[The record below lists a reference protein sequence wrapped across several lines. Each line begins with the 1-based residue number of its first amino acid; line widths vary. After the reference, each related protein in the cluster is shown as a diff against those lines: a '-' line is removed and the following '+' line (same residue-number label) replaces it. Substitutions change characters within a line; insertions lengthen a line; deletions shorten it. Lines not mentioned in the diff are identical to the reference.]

1 MTTSAHVEALAVE
14 PPTVPKSRDDLLA
27 FLAGLGI
34 ETTTRDH
41 PPLFTVEESRS
52 LRGEIPGGHTK
63 NLFLKDKKDN
73 VFLLTV
79 GEDAEVDLKTIHTR
93 IGGSGRVSFGK
104 PELLWE
110 LLGVRP
116 GAVTIFG
123 LINDTGGRV
132 TAFLDED
139 LMRNAVVNG
148 HPLTNEATTSIR
160 RDDLLTFVEATGHA
174 ANVLKLTA

>member
-1 MTTSAHVEALAVE
+1 M
-14 PPTVPKSRDDLLA
+14 PKTREDLIA
-27 FLAGLGI
+27 FLRGLDI
-34 ETTTRDH
+34 QTTTVDH
-41 PPLFTVEESRS
+41 PPLFTVEDSQA
-52 LRGEIPGGHTK
+52 LRGEIAGGHTK

-79 GEDAEVDLKTIHTR
+79 DEHAEIDLKQIHTR

-104 PELLWE
+104 PELLME
-110 LLGVRP
+110 LLGVKP

-132 TAFLDED
+132 TAFLDAG
-139 LMRNAVVNG
+139 LMENDVING
-148 HPLTNEATTSIR
+148 HPLTNEATTSIG
-160 RDDLLTFVEATGHA
+160 RDDLIRFVEATGHK